1 MTYLDELRRE
11 LLNVGIK
18 GAFALRILTEVDDHI
33 RCDPAQSNPA
43 ATLGE
48 PKLVA
53 GRFADELR
61 IVRTRR
67 ASYLSFGALS
77 VVGVLV
83 VASAVGRG
91 SAGYPALSG
100 GRATVVALSAL
111 ALVALAQVALVAGTL
126 ALARARRATEPA
138 DLRLAQRRSFV
149 ALLAGAGACA
159 SLAVHAAVLPS
170 PAWWLVLA
178 FATAAVP
185 VPILGAALRSVA
197 AARSITPAGSG
208 AAGLSGD
215 LPAAL
220 ARYSGASLAL
230 LGCAA
235 VTVIAVGSAVAER
248 SVSEGVIRGAIEAG
262 GLLAGVAG
270 LGRVLGLRR

>member
-1 MTYLDELRRE
+1 MSYLDELRRE

-18 GAFALRILTEVDDHI
+18 GAFALRILAEVDDHI
-33 RCDPAQSNPA
+33 HCDPAAS
-43 ATLGE
+43 LGE

-53 GRFADELR
+53 GRFVDELR

-67 ASYLSFGALS
+67 SSYVSFGALA
-77 VVGVLV
+77 VVGVLF
-83 VASAVGRG
+83 VASAAGRG
-91 SAGYPALSG
+91 SVGYPAVSG
-100 GRATVVALSAL
+100 GRGTVVALSAL
-111 ALVALAQVALVAGTL
+111 AMVAFAQVAFVAGVL
-126 ALARARRATEPA
+126 ALARGRRAVEPA

-149 ALLAGAGACA
+149 ALLAGGGVCA

-170 PAWWLVLA
+170 PAWWLALA
-178 FATAAVP
+178 FATVAVP
-185 VPILGAALRSVA
+185 VPILGGALRAVV
-197 AARSITPAGSG
+197 AARSITPAASG

-220 ARYSGASLAL
+220 ARHSGAVLAL

-235 VTVIAVGSAVAER
+235 VALIAVGSAVAER
-248 SVSEGVIRGAIEAG
+248 STSEGIARGAIEG
-262 GLLAGVAG
+262 VGLLAGVVG